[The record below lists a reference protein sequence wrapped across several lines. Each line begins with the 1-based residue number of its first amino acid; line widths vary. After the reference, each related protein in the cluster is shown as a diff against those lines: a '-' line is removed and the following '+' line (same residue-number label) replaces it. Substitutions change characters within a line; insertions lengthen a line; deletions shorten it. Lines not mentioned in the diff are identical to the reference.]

1 MAYLNGY
8 AFSYGKDSDNMKILI
23 ICGHG
28 AGDNGACAKIGLK
41 MYKEATETRTMGKK
55 LRNQLLKYKN
65 VTVDLYPTSR
75 NAYEDIKNGKRQV
88 NFALY
93 DYIIELH
100 FNACVQDLYGNGKTT
115 GTEIFVTKVDKT
127 TKTEELIVK
136 GVASVGLKNRGV
148 KKSNFTVIY
157 NAYQK
162 CSVESALLEIC
173 FIDDAD
179 DMKIYVKNK
188 DKIAKKIAKAIA
200 TSYKLKLKSD
210 NSLAINDKIMIK
222 SGAKDLN
229 SGKKYS
235 DFVYGTVYTVI
246 RVDNKEKVAFGLN
259 GITVGYTKISN
270 VKEV

>member
-1 MAYLNGY
+1 
-8 AFSYGKDSDNMKILI
+8 MKILI

-28 AGDNGACAKIGLK
+28 AGDNGACAKINGK
-41 MYKEATETRTMGKK
+41 TYKEATETRTIGKK
-55 LRNQLLKYKN
+55 LRTQLKKYKN

-75 NAYEDIKNGKRQV
+75 NAFEDIKAGKRQV

-100 FNACVQDLYGNGKTT
+100 FNACVQDLKGNGKTT
-115 GTEIFVTKVDKT
+115 GTEIYVTKVDKT
-127 TKTEELIVK
+127 TKTEELIVE
-136 GVASVGLKNRGV
+136 GVASVGFKNRGV

-179 DMKIYVKNK
+179 DMKVYTKNK
-188 DKIAKKIAKAIA
+188 DKIAKKIAEAIA
-200 TSYKLKLKSD
+200 KSYKLKLKSD
-210 NSLAINDKIMIK
+210 KSLSVNDRVIVK

-235 DFVYGTVYTVI
+235 KFVYNTVYTVI
-246 RVDNKEKVAFGLN
+246 RVDKGDKVAFGLN
-259 GITVGYTKISN
+259 GITVGYTKKSN
-270 VKEV
+270 LKEM

>member
-1 MAYLNGY
+1 
-8 AFSYGKDSDNMKILI
+8 MKILI

-28 AGDNGACAKIGLK
+28 AGDSGACAKINGK
-41 MYKEATETRTMGKK
+41 TYKEATETRTMGKK
-55 LRNQLLKYKN
+55 LRNKLKKYKN

-75 NAYEDIKNGKRQV
+75 NAFEDIKAGKGQV

-100 FNACVQDLYGNGKTT
+100 FNACVQDLKGNGKTT
-115 GTEIFVTKVDKT
+115 GTEIYVTKNDNT
-127 TKTEELIVK
+127 TSTEEKIVENI
-136 GVASVGLKNRGV
+136 ASLGFKNRGV

-179 DMKIYVKNK
+179 DINIYVKNK
-188 DKIAKKIAKAIA
+188 GKIAKKIAKAIA

-210 NSLAINDKIMIK
+210 NSLSTNDKVIVK
-222 SGAKDLN
+222 AGAKDLN
-229 SGKKYS
+229 TGKKYS
-235 DFVYGTVYTVI
+235 DFVYGTTYTVI
-246 RVDNKEKVAFGLN
+246 RVDSGDKVAFGLN
-259 GITVGYTKISN
+259 GITVGYTKKSN
-270 VKEV
+270 LTEI

>member
-1 MAYLNGY
+1 
-8 AFSYGKDSDNMKILI
+8 MKILV

-28 AGDNGACAKIGLK
+28 AGDNGACAKIKGK
-41 MYKEATETRTMGKK
+41 TYKEATETRTMGKK
-55 LRNQLLKYKN
+55 LQTQLKKYKN

-75 NAYEDIKNGKRQV
+75 NAYEDIKAGKRQV

-100 FNACVQDLYGNGKTT
+100 FNACVKDLVGNGKTT
-115 GTEIFVTKVDKT
+115 GTEIYVTKLDKT
-127 TKTEELIVK
+127 TDTEELIVK
-136 GVASVGLKNRGV
+136 SVASVGLKNRGV

-179 DMKIYVKNK
+179 DMKVYTKNK
-188 DKIAKKIAKAIA
+188 DKIAKKIAEAIA
-200 TSYKLKLKSD
+200 KSYKLKLKSD
-210 NSLAINDKIMIK
+210 KSLSVNDRVIVK

-235 DFVYGTVYTVI
+235 KFVYNTVYTVI
-246 RVDNKEKVAFGLN
+246 RVDKGDKVAFGLN
-259 GITVGYTKISN
+259 GITVGYTKKSN
-270 VKEV
+270 LKEM